1 MLCDFRNVKEKYGRG
16 QRTRGMKK
24 RTDRARVKEL
34 LRTGREVCSRFIV
47 YKKIALAVGPSDA
60 SHFLV
65 FSLLNTPFGYVLRLW
80 FGFLSVRMLIIAVII
95 KPRESH
101 QRDLV
106 SPVCLHLHN
115 VNSFDLKMKLGKGFV
130 FALT

>member
-1 MLCDFRNVKEKYGRG
+1 M
-16 QRTRGMKK
+16 
-24 RTDRARVKEL
+24 
-34 LRTGREVCSRFIV
+34 
-47 YKKIALAVGPSDA
+47 VGPSDA

-65 FSLLNTPFGYVLRLW
+65 FYLLNTLFGYVLLLW
-80 FGFLSVRMLIIAVII
+80 FGFLSVLMLIIAVII
-95 KPRESH
+95 KPCEAH

-115 VNSFDLKMKLGKGFV
+115 VNSFDLKMKLGKEFV